1 MGKPWNDHFV
11 DLPVEKASAQKSIPC
26 DPSKYEGRAVVF
38 DMETTKERIE
48 YIRSL
53 SEVDVY
59 LQLLW
64 ALDELKEL
72 RDKLQSY
79 EFEKKVEEDLKRLG
93 H

>member
-1 MGKPWNDHFV
+1 MLICTLKIKGGFYMRD
-11 DLPVEKASAQKSIPC
+11 
-26 DPSKYEGRAVVF
+26 VF

-93 H
+93 Y

>member
-1 MGKPWNDHFV
+1 MKD
-11 DLPVEKASAQKSIPC
+11 
-26 DPSKYEGRAVVF
+26 VF

-93 H
+93 Y

>member
-1 MGKPWNDHFV
+1 MKD
-11 DLPVEKASAQKSIPC
+11 
-26 DPSKYEGRAVVF
+26 VF

-79 EFEKKVEEDLKRLG
+79 EFEKKVEEDLKRLEY
-93 H
+93 